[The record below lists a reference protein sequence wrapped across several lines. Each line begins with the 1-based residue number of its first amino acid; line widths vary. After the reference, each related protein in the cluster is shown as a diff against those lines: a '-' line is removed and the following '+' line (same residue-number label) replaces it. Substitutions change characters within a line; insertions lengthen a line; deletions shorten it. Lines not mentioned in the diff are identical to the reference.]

1 MAAADTTVERRFT
14 PFIVAHK
21 SKILPL
27 LGDEKIA
34 DKLEEEVIDEDI
46 HQYERLHNQPA
57 GINARLKPHQ
67 LDGVS
72 FLSWLRKNNA
82 HGILADEMGLG
93 KTLQILSFFQLI
105 KNNGN
110 DDRRPFIVVCPMS
123 VLANW
128 QMEIENWTSLKAIKW
143 YGNYEKRKFAA
154 QMVKNQ
160 DFDIVLTTY
169 ETVVTDSYRFSR
181 MGPWEVVVLDEGH
194 RIKNFITKLSTSVKR
209 LKTRQRV
216 ILTGTP
222 IQNDLSEV
230 WSLCQW
236 LYPEIFVKET
246 LQHWKEAFSLSDGS
260 IDTLF
265 LEDIREFLGV
275 IMLRRLKQS
284 TSAGQEIP
292 AKKEIIL
299 HLPLTQEQKALYLDV
314 ITGRSDFVKASTY
327 ENGSYSMETP
337 PPSPSNESFNQSQPT
352 SQKISEKGS
361 GRSVTNVLMELRK
374 ICVHPLL
381 VDTMERGNDD
391 ADAMIRE
398 LVHTSSKF
406 IALERLLDHEVI
418 QNNKKML
425 IFAGFD
431 YALDCC
437 QSLLHAMNISHL
449 RLDGNTPYAMRKLN
463 VHRFQKQD
471 KHRGWGE
478 DITLTSAEVIV
489 FMDFDWNPSI
499 MAQAE
504 ARAHRIG
511 QTKAVTVVKLCT
523 RGTVESQMLERLN
536 NKLYLASKVVTDVAA
551 AAVSSELSVGDSLE
565 SDDIFIRR
573 LISHRCDSVTV
584 DSFSADDLIE
594 MNWDEIVNYFQHT
607 NDVEDYE
614 PMSPVSSPP
623 SPGADSFNEQ
633 EKHWLSQSTSI
644 KTGMFNG
651 TVFQRPRAQLKD
663 SLPENTDPSKRR
675 LEKNRT
681 VYDPEIDYFIDKES
695 TMCNY
700 GQAGPTLTKGFTLTV
715 NAVGRIEFK
724 HLKSCLICGKTRN
737 LEECTYCPR
746 AYHEGCANQERNASK
761 KNPFNNKVCP
771 HHRCRKC
778 GLTANNAGGLLLACT
793 KCPGAYCIDCVDLDA
808 IKSIGDNI
816 LEFEAIGYESPRY
829 IHHITCGDCLEKGQK
844 SERKRTVNPSDSRVF
859 RSMKRTRGFDFE

>member
-160 DFDIVLTTY
+160 DFDIVLTT
-169 ETVVTDSYRFSR
+169 FSR

-337 PPSPSNESFNQSQPT
+337 PPSPSSESFNQSQPT

-471 KHRGWGE
+471 KHRVFVIAMRAGGE
-478 DITLTSAEVIV
+478 GITLTSAEVIV

-644 KTGMFNG
+644 KT
-651 TVFQRPRAQLKD
+651 
-663 SLPENTDPSKRR
+663 
-675 LEKNRT
+675 

-700 GQAGPTLTKGFTLTV
+700 GQAGPTLTKGFTSTV

-793 KCPGAYCIDCVDLDA
+793 KCPGAYCH
-808 IKSIGDNI
+808 NI